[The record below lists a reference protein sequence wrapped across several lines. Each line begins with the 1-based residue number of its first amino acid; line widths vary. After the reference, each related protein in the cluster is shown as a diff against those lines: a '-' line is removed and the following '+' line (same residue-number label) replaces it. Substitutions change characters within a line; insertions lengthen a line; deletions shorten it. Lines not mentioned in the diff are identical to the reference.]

1 MAGKDKNQPPPAT
14 GRVSARE
21 VLSRPAS
28 QDAVS
33 TLKAPPAEDI
43 LKMMG
48 LDSKGRK
55 LPVGGAQP
63 SGSASDMEAVARDML
78 LRPADPEAVKVI
90 AQADTDFQRFAKSLL
105 APRTN
110 NADTLDPGEEFVEPT
125 VDQILKAPALTEL
138 DILRAPPSAEALAAL
153 KVGVLSNR
161 DGSDRIYLS
170 GRSLDSFITK
180 GGIPGL
186 KNFQMMSF
194 GEAQRDIAN
203 RYLGQIVE
211 IKPGELHPDLVKRMS
226 KDPEVALYANYAIT
240 AAKSAGI
247 DGVLYANQLWQESR
261 FNPDAVSGKGA
272 RGISQIMPF
281 HQGKYGLNTTDDFF
295 DPFKSMAAGADS
307 MRELTNKY
315 KDQRLALVAYNGGGG
330 AIDFVEKKLGKG
342 QITYQDW
349 HDFMEKRRAASPTN
363 DPSAWQNETFDY
375 LKKIGAG
382 RPEDGSAKPV
392 SSKTPDASTKPQ
404 PAPTLR

>member
-1 MAGKDKNQPPPAT
+1 MAGKDKNKPPPAT
-14 GRVSARE
+14 GRVSARD
-21 VLSRPAS
+21 VLTRPAS
-28 QDAVS
+28 PDAAS
-33 TLKAPPAEDI
+33 TLKTPPAEDI

-55 LPVGGAQP
+55 LQVGTST

-78 LRPADPEAVKVI
+78 LRPADPEAVKII
-90 AQADTDFQRFAKSLL
+90 AEPDTDFQRFAKSLL
-105 APRTN
+105 SPRTN
-110 NADTLDPGEEFVEPT
+110 TADTLGPGEEFVEPT

-211 IKPGELHPDLVKRMS
+211 IKPGQLHPGLAERMR
-226 KDPEVALYANYAIT
+226 KDSDVALYANYAIS
-240 AAKSAGI
+240 AGQKAGI
-247 DGVLYANQLWQESR
+247 DGIMYANQLWQESR

-272 RGISQIMPF
+272 SGISQMMPY
-281 HQGKYGLNTTDDFF
+281 HQGKYGLQSRDDFF
-295 DPFKSMAAGADS
+295 DPFKSIDAGAQ
-307 MRELTNKY
+307 MKFEMTNRY

-330 AIDFVEKKLGKG
+330 AIDFVERKLGKD
-342 QITYQDW
+342 QISYKDW
-349 HDFMEKRRAASPTN
+349 HNFMEQRRAATPTN

-375 LKKIGAG
+375 LKKTGAG

-392 SSKTPDASTKPQ
+392 SSKTQDTSTKPQ